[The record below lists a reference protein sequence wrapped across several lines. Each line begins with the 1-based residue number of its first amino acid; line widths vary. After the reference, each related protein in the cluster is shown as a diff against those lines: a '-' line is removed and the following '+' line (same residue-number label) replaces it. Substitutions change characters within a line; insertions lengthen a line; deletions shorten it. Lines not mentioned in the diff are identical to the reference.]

1 MPDPVNSIV
10 PDRSRAR
17 RVGTFALGVFAE
29 VVALS
34 AIGCERG
41 AGDKGAGSAAPAS
54 AAAPAAAVQPGT
66 PAQPQPAAPSAAAN
80 SGGQNPPSP
89 SPAPASADAAAG
101 DSIDGPPPVRL
112 EPEIM
117 DFGILPPS
125 IIKEGSIKLYNTG
138 TKELEVLTAQPSC
151 KCTTTDD
158 ISGKKIPVG
167 GFVELKASMKAQ
179 SAPGKKS
186 AEIKV
191 LIDGYTQ
198 VIPIQLKSEVSLP
211 VRVSPSYLNVVKG
224 QPMKGRTVIES
235 IDKKPFKVCAVGG
248 KKPNLVGFDPEKD
261 EPRSQYLLDWD
272 FDRDFAPGEAKRYWI
287 IETDREDCPLV
298 DIFVRHESTI
308 VLPRM
313 KFTEYRHTFGR
324 VDQGTPFEWTV
335 DVSEL
340 GADEKVVTVAS
351 GSSQAK
357 VELLG
362 TTREGDITHIKLK
375 LVPNADTIGLTWVP
389 FTVYTNSR
397 QQEQAVWGQY
407 VPKGVKGCY
416 GH

>member
-1 MPDPVNSIV
+1 MPDLANSIV
-10 PDRSRAR
+10 PHRSRVR
-17 RVGTFALGVFAE
+17 RVGSFALGLL
-29 VVALS
+29 VATV
-34 AIGCERG
+34 AMTIVGCERG
-41 AGDKGAGSAAPAS
+41 GEKAAGSAAPATAP
-54 AAAPAAAVQPGT
+54 AAAPAAAPAGT
-66 PAQPQPAAPSAAAN
+66 PAQPSGTAPAAN
-80 SGGQNPPSP
+80 SGGQNPQPP
-89 SPAPASADAAAG
+89 SPAPAQAEAAAG

-138 TKELEVLTAQPSC
+138 SKELEVLTAQPSC

-261 EPRSQYLLDWD
+261 EPRNQYLLDWD

-308 VLPRM
+308 GLPRM

-324 VDQGTPFEWTV
+324 MDQGSPFEWTV

-375 LVPNADTIGLTWVP
+375 LVPNADTVGLTWVP

-407 VPKGVKGCY
+407 VPKGLKGCF

>member
-1 MPDPVNSIV
+1 MPDLANSIV
-10 PDRSRAR
+10 PHRSRVR
-17 RVGTFALGVFAE
+17 RVGSFALGLL
-29 VVALS
+29 VATV
-34 AIGCERG
+34 AMTIVGCERG
-41 AGDKGAGSAAPAS
+41 GEKAAGSAAPATAP
-54 AAAPAAAVQPGT
+54 AAAPAAAPAGT
-66 PAQPQPAAPSAAAN
+66 PAQPSGPAPAAN
-80 SGGQNPPSP
+80 SGGQNPQPP
-89 SPAPASADAAAG
+89 SPAPAQAEAAAG

-138 TKELEVLTAQPSC
+138 SKELEVLTAQPSC

-261 EPRSQYLLDWD
+261 EPRNQYLLDWD

-308 VLPRM
+308 GLPRM

-324 VDQGTPFEWTV
+324 MDQGSPFEWTV

-375 LVPNADTIGLTWVP
+375 LVPNADTVGLTWVP

-407 VPKGVKGCY
+407 VPKGLKGCF

>member
-1 MPDPVNSIV
+1 MATVAMTIV
-10 PDRSRAR
+10 
-17 RVGTFALGVFAE
+17 
-29 VVALS
+29 
-34 AIGCERG
+34 GCERG
-41 AGDKGAGSAAPAS
+41 GEKAAGSAAPATAP
-54 AAAPAAAVQPGT
+54 AAAPAAAPAGT
-66 PAQPQPAAPSAAAN
+66 PAQPSGPAPAAN
-80 SGGQNPPSP
+80 SGGQNPQPP
-89 SPAPASADAAAG
+89 SPAPAQAEAAAG

-138 TKELEVLTAQPSC
+138 SKELEVLTAQPSC

-261 EPRSQYLLDWD
+261 EPRNQYLLDWD

-308 VLPRM
+308 GLPRM

-324 VDQGTPFEWTV
+324 MDQGSPFESTV

-375 LVPNADTIGLTWVP
+375 LVPNADTVGLTWVP

-407 VPKGVKGCY
+407 VPKGLKGCF

>member
-1 MPDPVNSIV
+1 MATVAMTIV
-10 PDRSRAR
+10 R
-17 RVGTFALGVFAE
+17 
-29 VVALS
+29 
-34 AIGCERG
+34 CERG
-41 AGDKGAGSAAPAS
+41 GEKAAGSAAPATAP
-54 AAAPAAAVQPGT
+54 AAAPAAAPAGT
-66 PAQPQPAAPSAAAN
+66 PAQPSGPAPAAN
-80 SGGQNPPSP
+80 SGGQNPQPP
-89 SPAPASADAAAG
+89 SPAPAQAEAAAG

-138 TKELEVLTAQPSC
+138 SKELEVLTAQPSC

-261 EPRSQYLLDWD
+261 EPRNQYLLDWD

-308 VLPRM
+308 GLPRM

-324 VDQGTPFEWTV
+324 MDQGSPFEWTV

-375 LVPNADTIGLTWVP
+375 LVPNADTVGLTWVP

-407 VPKGVKGCY
+407 VPKGLKGCF

>member
-1 MPDPVNSIV
+1 
-10 PDRSRAR
+10 
-17 RVGTFALGVFAE
+17 
-29 VVALS
+29 
-34 AIGCERG
+34 
-41 AGDKGAGSAAPAS
+41 
-54 AAAPAAAVQPGT
+54 
-66 PAQPQPAAPSAAAN
+66 
-80 SGGQNPPSP
+80 
-89 SPAPASADAAAG
+89 
-101 DSIDGPPPVRL
+101 
-112 EPEIM
+112 M

-138 TKELEVLTAQPSC
+138 SKELEVLTAQPSC

-261 EPRSQYLLDWD
+261 EPRNQYLLDWD

-308 VLPRM
+308 GLPRM

-324 VDQGTPFEWTV
+324 MDQGSPFEWTV

-375 LVPNADTIGLTWVP
+375 LVPNADTVGLTWVP

-407 VPKGVKGCY
+407 VPKGLKGCF